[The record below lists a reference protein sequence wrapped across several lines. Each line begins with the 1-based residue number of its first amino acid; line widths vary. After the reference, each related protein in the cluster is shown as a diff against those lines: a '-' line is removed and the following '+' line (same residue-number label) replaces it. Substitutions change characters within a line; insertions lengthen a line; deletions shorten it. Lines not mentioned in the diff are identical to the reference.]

1 MDKIDRVLREI
12 QEVKVQQAVT
22 HEKLS
27 AAAIVRSEQN
37 KEIKELDKRMDKV
50 DKVIGAVSLAV
61 VILGTLVKFKLI

>member
-12 QEVKVQQAVT
+12 QEVKIQQAVT